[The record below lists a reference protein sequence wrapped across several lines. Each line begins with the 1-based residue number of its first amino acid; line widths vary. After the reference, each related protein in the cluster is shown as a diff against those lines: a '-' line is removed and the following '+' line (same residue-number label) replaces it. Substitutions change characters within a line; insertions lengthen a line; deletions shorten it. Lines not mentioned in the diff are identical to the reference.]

1 MESRAGGGC
10 GRDRHLR
17 GSVLSAGGSAGLS
30 LPPKLRVL
38 GGGGFGQV
46 LLPLPRHETPVV
58 WPEWLWA
65 EHTLLRRRLRL
76 RQCFPILGTLVWN
89 QKGSFFFAGGGGAFL
104 GEVEGQEGAD
114 GRCDD
119 RMGIG

>member
-10 GRDRHLR
+10 GRDRHLGVGPQR
-17 GSVLSAGGSAGLS
+17 AAPLAFRC
-30 LPPKLRVL
+30 LPSPEFL
-38 GGGGFGQV
+38 GRRLGQV
-46 LLPLPRHETPVV
+46 LLPLPRHETPV

-76 RQCFPILGTLVWN
+76 RQCSILHVGLEP
-89 QKGSFFFAGGGGAFL
+89 KRCYFFFGGGAFL

-114 GRCDD
+114 GR
-119 RMGIG
+119 